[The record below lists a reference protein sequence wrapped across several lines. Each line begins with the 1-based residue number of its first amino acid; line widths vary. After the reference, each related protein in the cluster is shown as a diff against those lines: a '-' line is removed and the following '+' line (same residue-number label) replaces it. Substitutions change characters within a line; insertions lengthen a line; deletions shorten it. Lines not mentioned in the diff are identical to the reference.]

1 MILQSMI
8 PVDQREAATAR
19 LPAMKPVQ
27 GSWITIDDAYSAQ
40 MAEKAR
46 LMTQNRQ
53 AVCRMTVGAEPA
65 VGELLDYVLE
75 EIAGLS
81 GFERDGDRITRPDGM
96 QIDILRDDP
105 FLSLSQLVTEDLC
118 VLEKRGDEHVLT
130 AALLCFP
137 AAWTLA
143 EKIGRP
149 LTRIHVPVA
158 PYNENIARRVQRLFD
173 GIQPNKPIWRANL
186 HTYEEPDL
194 FHVRGEND
202 PRPYKNID
210 AHYERSER
218 QTVLRL
224 PNSGA
229 VLFAIHTCVVALP

>member
-1 MILQSMI
+1 MI
-8 PVDQREAATAR
+8 PTDQREAATAR

-27 GSWITIDDAYSAQ
+27 GSWVTIDDAYTAQ
-40 MAEKAR
+40 LAEKAR

-53 AVCRMTVGAEPA
+53 AVCQITKGAEPA
-65 VGELLDYVLE
+65 VSELLDCVLD
-75 EIAGLS
+75 EIVGQ
-81 GFERDGDRITRPDGM
+81 GRFQRVGEIVTRPDG
-96 QIDILRDDP
+96 QHITIDRDDP
-105 FLSLSQLVTEDLC
+105 FLTLSQLVTEDLC
-118 VLEKRGDEHVLT
+118 ILEKQGDEHVLT

-158 PYNENIARRVQRLFD
+158 PYDDNIARRVQRLFD
-173 GIQPNKPIWRANL
+173 GIQPGRPIWRANL

-202 PRPYKNID
+202 PRPYTNIN
-210 AHYERSER
+210 ARFERSER

-224 PNSGA
+224 PQSGA
-229 VLFAIHTCVVALP
+229 VLFAIQTCVVALP